1 MNMMKES
8 ELNKIKDLV
17 NNLFKDDRKEDVFD
31 E

>member
-1 MNMMKES
+1 MMKES